1 MPQTHAQS
9 QPSTKLSSKDP
20 VCGMDV
26 NPETAAGHAEHA
38 GQTYHFCS
46 RSCVAKFE
54 ADPEKYV
61 GPAKAP
67 VPSGTSGQYTCPM
80 HPEVRQAGPG
90 ACPKC
95 GMALEPVTIALVATR
110 TEYTC
115 PMHPEIIRDAP
126 GSCPICGMALEPK
139 TMIADEGE
147 SAELVDM
154 RRRFWVSTV
163 LSVPVLISAMGES
176 LLDLHELASPQTRTT
191 LRPSLQRPSCSG
203 VAGHSS
209 CAPCSPW

>member
-1 MPQTHAQS
+1 MPQTHPQS
-9 QPSTKLSSKDP
+9 QTSTTTSTKDP

-46 RSCVAKFE
+46 RGCVAKFE
-54 ADPEKYV
+54 ADPEKYI
-61 GPAKAP
+61 GARKDPP
-67 VPSGTSGQYTCPM
+67 PSSGTAGEYTCPM
-80 HPEVRQAGPG
+80 HPEIRQPGPG
-90 ACPKC
+90 TCPKC
-95 GMALEPVTIALVATR
+95 GMALEPVTAPPVATR

-115 PMHPEIIRDAP
+115 PMHPEIIRDEP

-139 TMIADEGE
+139 TVIADEGE

-163 LSVPVLISAMGES
+163 EAMPRD
-176 LLDLHELASPQTRTT
+176 LDVSFLAVERT
-191 LRPSLQRPSCSG
+191 G
-203 VAGHSS
+203 
-209 CAPCSPW
+209 